1 VGAVTVDRL
10 SFRYQPAAG
19 EVLKNISFTVEKGE
33 IVALLGLSG
42 CGKSTIC
49 QCLGGIIPH
58 FAEVEVDTETGQVKV
73 IRVAAAHDVGKAI
86 NPVIVEGQIEGGVLQ
101 GVGYAVSEEI
111 VHDAKGRPLHNSL
124 HKYLLPTAE
133 DIPEIDAIIVE
144 ASDPSGPFGAKGV
157 GETGL
162 VPTAGAIANAVYN
175 ATGVRFYEIPMT
187 EEKVFRALSAAKNS
201 TC

>member
-1 VGAVTVDRL
+1 MLQHTMWVRPSIRL
-10 SFRYQPAAG
+10 
-19 EVLKNISFTVEKGE
+19 LWK
-33 IVALLGLSG
+33 
-42 CGKSTIC
+42 GKSR
-49 QCLGGIIPH
+49 
-58 FAEVEVDTETGQVKV
+58 AVS
-73 IRVAAAHDVGKAI
+73 
-86 NPVIVEGQIEGGVLQ
+86 LQ
-101 GVGYAVSEEI
+101 GVGYASEEI